1 VNGIVRFTMVP
12 LFGFLVDAMGKDYR
26 LPLWG
31 GYVGV
36 AVCVVCLLAMRPPE
50 KVRHLID
57 VDV

>member
-1 VNGIVRFTMVP
+1 MD
-12 LFGFLVDAMGKDYR
+12 LAGKNYR

-36 AVCVVCLLAMRPPE
+36 AVCVGCLLMMRPPE

-57 VDV
+57 AEVSSSF